1 MIELVKAKLSDIP
14 DMQALVTA
22 EVKEGIILNR
32 TEDEVATNIRSY
44 VLAKDNGKLV
54 GYTALHIHS
63 KRLAEIRSLIVDESY
78 RGQNVGKRMV
88 KFTLEEAKALGV
100 EEDVL
105 VLTYLPQ
112 FFEKLNFNE
121 INKEVIPEHKI
132 WADCIKPWSFSEDTD
147 AKLSSPSATAVS
159 WRHTAGATEASSRA
173 DRERSLTNLYRS
185 THLHT
190 LPYLLHISIRKGYT
204 PFGPI
209 ESLQDDGCPAP
220 TVRLAVYHDGSSGGH
235 TIF

>member
-14 DMQALVTA
+14 QMQALVTA
-22 EVKEGIILNR
+22 EVKDGIILNR

-44 VLAKDNGKLV
+44 VLAKDEGTLV

-78 RGQNVGKRMV
+78 RGQSVGKRMV
-88 KFTLEEAKALGV
+88 EFTLREAKELGV

-132 WADCIKPWSFSEDTD
+132 WADCIKCIHFPICNEV
-147 AKLSSPSATAVS
+147 ALVYKLS
-159 WRHTAGATEASSRA
+159 
-173 DRERSLTNLYRS
+173 
-185 THLHT
+185 
-190 LPYLLHISIRKGYT
+190 
-204 PFGPI
+204 
-209 ESLQDDGCPAP
+209 
-220 TVRLAVYHDGSSGGH
+220 
-235 TIF
+235 